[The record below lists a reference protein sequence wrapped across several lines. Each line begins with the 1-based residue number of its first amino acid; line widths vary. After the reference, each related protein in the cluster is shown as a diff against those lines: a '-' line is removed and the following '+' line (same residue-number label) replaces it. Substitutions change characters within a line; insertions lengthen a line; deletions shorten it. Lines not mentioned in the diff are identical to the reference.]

1 MKRHA
6 LALAA
11 LAVLATA
18 CDDLVQRS
26 AAQVGG
32 GELQSSAPER
42 AEGGDPTALKFKAR
56 PPAGLNAPPRAAL

>member
-11 LAVLATA
+11 LAVLAAA

-26 AAQVGG
+26 AAQAGG
-32 GELQSSAPER
+32 GELQSPER